1 MSTEYRSTARVAQ
14 DHPCLAGHFPG
25 NPIVPG
31 VVLLD
36 LIAVA
41 LREYQGS
48 QVWIHK
54 FINVKF
60 VSLLR
65 PGEEMEILL
74 QGDGSPMRFRCN
86 SGERLLSQGS
96 FEWSANG

>member
-1 MSTEYRSTARVAQ
+1 MSAEYRSTARVAA

-36 LIAVA
+36 LVAVA
-41 LREYQGS
+41 LREYQGA
-48 QVWIHK
+48 QAWISK
-54 FINVKF
+54 FGNVKF
-60 VSLLR
+60 VGLLR

-74 QGDGSPMRFRCN
+74 QGEDSPMRFRC
-86 SGERLLSQGS
+86 SCGERLLSQGS
-96 FEWSANG
+96 LEWQR

>member
-1 MSTEYRSTARVAQ
+1 MSTEFRSYARVAS

-41 LREYQGS
+41 LREHQGQ
-48 QVWIHK
+48 QVWIRK
-54 FINVKF
+54 FSSVKF

-74 QGDGSPMRFRCN
+74 QGDGSQMRFRC
-86 SGERLLSQGS
+86 SCGERLLSQGS
-96 FEWSANG
+96 FEWAH